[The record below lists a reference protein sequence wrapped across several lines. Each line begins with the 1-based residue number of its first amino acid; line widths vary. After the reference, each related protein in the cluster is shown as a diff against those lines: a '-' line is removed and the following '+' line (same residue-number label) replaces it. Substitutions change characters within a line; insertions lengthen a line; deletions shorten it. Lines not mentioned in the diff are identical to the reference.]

1 MREVTCYI
9 CGNKRKV
16 SRKSG
21 LECYICP
28 DCKGNKEKQMNRIF
42 TKDTVFL
49 VCKWYGEGMSV
60 KRIAD
65 VLKRSEENVRL
76 ALKKGGVI

>member
-16 SRKSG
+16 NRTTG

-49 VCKWYGEGMSV
+49 ICKWYKEGMSP
-60 KRIAD
+60 KNIAS
-65 VLKRSEENVRL
+65 VLKRSEDNVRL
-76 ALKKGGVI
+76 ALKKGGAI